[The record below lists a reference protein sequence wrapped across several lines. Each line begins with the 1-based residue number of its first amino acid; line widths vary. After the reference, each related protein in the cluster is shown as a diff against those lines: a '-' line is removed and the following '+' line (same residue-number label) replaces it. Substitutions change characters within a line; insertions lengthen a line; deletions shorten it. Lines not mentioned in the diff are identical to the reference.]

1 MPEVRVEDIIALA
14 RLQGVELPQERA
26 EELARRYPE
35 YRRALEALT
44 AEGFGQSEPALTF
57 DPFDPQGSPSSPLS

>member
-1 MPEVRVEDIIALA
+1 VPLEVRVEDIVALA
-14 RLQGVELPQERA
+14 RLQGVELPRERA
-26 EELARRYPE
+26 EALAQRYPE

-57 DPFDPQGSPSSPLS
+57 DPHGSPPSPLN

>member
-14 RLQGVELPQERA
+14 RLQGVDLPRERA

-57 DPFDPQGSPSSPLS
+57 DPQGSPSSPLN